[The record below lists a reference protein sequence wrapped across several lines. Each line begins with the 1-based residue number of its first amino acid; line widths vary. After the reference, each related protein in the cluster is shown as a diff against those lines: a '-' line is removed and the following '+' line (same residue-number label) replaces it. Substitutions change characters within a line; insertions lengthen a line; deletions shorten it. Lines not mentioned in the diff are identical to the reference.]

1 MGHSLPQVDGSVSEG
16 GGLAFETLGNPHCL
30 HRFTTF
36 WMFIEHISAGNLHQ
50 GLKQT
55 EWSETGHDHA
65 P

>member
-36 WMFIEHISAGNLHQ
+36 
-50 GLKQT
+50 
-55 EWSETGHDHA
+55 
-65 P
+65 